1 LKNKISAYSIVL
13 CVLLLSAF
21 VINKKYWKEKN
32 RVIVSDVINYYA
44 YLPATF
50 IYKDL
55 GVKKKE
61 TIESGHFWTK
71 RMPNGNNIIKM
82 SMGMAFV
89 YSPFFFTGHAA
100 AHLTGAE
107 TLGYS
112 APYKIAL
119 IIGALI
125 YFLIGLIFLRKILL
139 KYFTDTI
146 SAITI
151 LAVALGTNLAFYVGV
166 ESTMTHIYNFAFFNI
181 FIWHSI
187 LWHEKPTFKRLI
199 GLGALAGLITL
210 IRPSNIVIL
219 LFFFLFN
226 VYTFQLLKEK
236 VVLCS
241 RNFTGSWLC

>member
-1 LKNKISAYSIVL
+1 MPGVNKVILIGNLGKDPEIRRLENGVVVASFTIATSENYVDRNSGERKEITDWHDIVMWRGLAEVAEKYLKKGMKV
-13 CVLLLSAF
+13 F
-21 VINKKYWKEKN
+21 VEGKLKKKNWQEEN

-89 YSPFFFTGHAA
+89 YSPFFFAGHAA

-112 APYKIAL
+112 APYKLAL
-119 IIGALI
+119 IIGALL

-151 LAVALGTNLAFYVGV
+151 LAIALGTNLAFYVGV

-181 FIWHSI
+181 FI
-187 LWHEKPTFKRLI
+187 RLPVKI
-199 GLGALAGLITL
+199 
-210 IRPSNIVIL
+210 
-219 LFFFLFN
+219 
-226 VYTFQLLKEK
+226 K
-236 VVLCS
+236 
-241 RNFTGSWLC
+241 